1 MVTDGHNSLLGAQ
14 WKQLCRDRGI
24 KQLTTEPYSHWQNLA
39 EAGIRELKR
48 LYRKISHNVPIPPR
62 YWFYL
67 LRYCCDICNRTTL
80 DIHGLEGRTPYEKM
94 YGDVPDIDA
103 WTIFSYGEP
112 VFYNFDRASMGS
124 RDFLP
129 NEEKM
134 VGRWLGVCR
143 NDATVRTYFVLTL
156 TGSVIPRSDVIPL
169 TKEERQNPKWL
180 D

>member
-1 MVTDGHNSLLGAQ
+1 
-14 WKQLCRDRGI
+14 
-24 KQLTTEPYSHWQNLA
+24 
-39 EAGIRELKR
+39 
-48 LYRKISHNVPIPPR
+48 
-62 YWFYL
+62 
-67 LRYCCDICNRTTL
+67 
-80 DIHGLEGRTPYEKM
+80 M

-143 NDATVRTYFVLTL
+143 SDATVRTYFVLTL